1 MKRQVLVLVCVNG
14 GPPVSLFFRWG
25 VHEEGKESS
34 GAYGGLRCSVPTYMR
49 LRLPSA

>member
-25 VHEEGKESS
+25 VHECLPTCD
-34 GAYGGLRCSVPTYMR
+34 YDYLVPS
-49 LRLPSA
+49 L